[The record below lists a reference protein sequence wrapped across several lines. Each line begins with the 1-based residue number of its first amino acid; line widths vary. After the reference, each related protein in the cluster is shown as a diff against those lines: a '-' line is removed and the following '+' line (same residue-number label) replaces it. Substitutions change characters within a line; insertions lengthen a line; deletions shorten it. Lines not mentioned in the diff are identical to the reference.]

1 MKDKIVLQN
10 LSKTFQTESGR
21 AVPVLEDINLTI
33 RDNEFL
39 LVIGPSGCGKTTL
52 LSCIAGFEEPTS
64 GEILMDGEVVKGP
77 SAQRGVVFQET
88 ALFPW
93 RRVEKN
99 VEYGLEVRGMPRQG
113 LEPWTPT
120 LRVSCLLRGQ
130 KLRFRP

>member
-99 VEYGLEVRGMPRQG
+99 VEYGLEVRGMPRQ
-113 LEPWTPT
+113 E
-120 LRVSCLLRGQ
+120 RKKICLLYTSRCV
-130 KLRFRP
+130 